1 MTTFAPSDDHL
12 RFIASNCGWTD
23 PTPDDLRCLW
33 VVERYLAESN
43 HRFYHLTHP
52 YMRPFPGGMETLT
65 FGGIDSYDGAG
76 LAALTVAAF
85 AAAVRVEIRPRNLF
99 FDMTDE
105 EPRYYWDEDD
115 VPAKPF
121 SVTFVIRDQRVG
133 FERFATREELDE
145 RLDDLNATTGAT
157 IVDERDDDTDRDED
171 EIGRR
176 SELSIMLHPRQRSAP
191 GVHMFERHPGLDYLT
206 DMIAKYTPEAP

>member
-1 MTTFAPSDDHL
+1 MTFTPDPDHL
-12 RFIASNCGWTD
+12 RFIEHNCGWPD
-23 PTPDDLRCLW
+23 PTDDERRCLW
-33 VVERYLAESN
+33 VVERYLAESG

-52 YMRPFPGGMETLT
+52 YMRRFHGGMETLT

-99 FDMTDE
+99 CDLTDE
-105 EPRYYWDEDD
+105 DPRYYWDADD

-121 SVTFVIRDQRVG
+121 SVTYVGAGSQRSG

-145 RLDDLNATTGAT
+145 RLDDLNETTGAT
-157 IVDERDDDTDRDED
+157 IVEERDDDTDRDED
-171 EIGRR
+171 EIGHY
-176 SELSIMLHPRQRSAP
+176 SALSIMLHPREHSRP
-191 GVHMFERHPGLDYLT
+191 GMHMFERHPGLDYLT
-206 DMIAKYTPEAP
+206 DMIAKIGAP